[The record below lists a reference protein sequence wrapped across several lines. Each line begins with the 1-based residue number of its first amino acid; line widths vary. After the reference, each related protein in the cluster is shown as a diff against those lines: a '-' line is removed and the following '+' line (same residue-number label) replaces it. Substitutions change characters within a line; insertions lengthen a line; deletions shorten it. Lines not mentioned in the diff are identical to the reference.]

1 MEKNADYDL
10 MLVMGLSHHKLKAMM
25 NSDTF
30 LGDVIHAWLQR
41 EDQVEEKG
49 TPSWEVL
56 IRALKHPMVGQTGI
70 ANDIA
75 KNKGLYHIIIVDDSH
90 EARLPLAILD

>member
-1 MEKNADYDL
+1 MKKGAVYDL
-10 MLVMGLSHHKLKAMM
+10 MLVMGLNHHKLKTMM

-30 LGDVIHAWLQR
+30 LDDAIHAWLQR

-49 TPSWEVL
+49 KPSWEVL
-56 IRALKHPMVGQTGI
+56 IRALKHPMIGQTGI

-75 KNKGLYHIIIVDDSH
+75 KDKGLYHTVVDDSH
-90 EARLPLAILD
+90 VAPALS